1 MTEKGTQVEGTVDG
15 IKDLDGLRCNH
26 GRGAHAQYALGGLNA
41 DGTSRTEGS
50 QIYSSALNKT
60 FASMFFDPRLR

>member
-1 MTEKGTQVEGTVDG
+1 MEGTVGG

-41 DGTSRTEGS
+41 DGTFRTEGS
-50 QIYSSALNKT
+50 QQHISDTNTTVA
-60 FASMFFDPRLR
+60 